1 MVSTKAAPNR
11 NTKKR
16 TSPIEKM
23 QFELKMQDKIIEL
36 QSTQLATYR
45 DLQNSNIKID
55 ELTSEVKELNTR
67 VTSVENKVDML
78 DKKFDKRIDD
88 VEKKFDNRI
97 DNLEKK
103 FDKRIDDLKN
113 EMKLNFDDI
122 SEMFQ
127 YIAKRLPDSKDAE

>member
-1 MVSTKAAPNR
+1 MANSKTIL
-11 NTKKR
+11 KR
-16 TSPIEKM
+16 TYKKVGSPIEKM

-36 QSTQLATYR
+36 QSTQLATYKG
-45 DLQNSNIKID
+45 LQNSNIKID

-88 VEKKFDNRI
+88 LD
-97 DNLEKK
+97 KK
-103 FDKRIDDLKN
+103 FDKRIDDLDKKFDQRIN
-113 EMKLNFDDI
+113 SLKDDMKLNLDDI

-127 YIAKRLPDSKDAE
+127 YIAKRLPKNEDAE